1 MINVWNSFWNC
12 DMIFLSAAVARS
24 VCQEATR
31 FSNGLGTADSS
42 AHHGAALSWAVPSSK
57 MVSPAHPQIFSFHYP
72 DFISIMQRISPF
84 SVMLCVLLRCQLL
97 SALKC
102 KLSERKDS
110 LVTLL
115 WAFPGPRAAGDTCG
129 EPYTTQRQAAGQLEV
144 MQKKKIGCK
153 DRFN

>member
-1 MINVWNSFWNC
+1 MFGTVFEIATWYFYPPRWPEACVRRRHGFQTA
-12 DMIFLSAAVARS
+12 SAPL
-24 VCQEATR
+24 TPLLIT
-31 FSNGLGTADSS
+31 GLR
-42 AHHGAALSWAVPSSK
+42 WAEPSPHLKPCPLPTPFRYS
-57 MVSPAHPQIFSFHYP
+57 
-72 DFISIMQRISPF
+72 DFISILFLMQRISPF

-115 WAFPGPRAAGDTCG
+115 WAFPGLRAAGDTCR

>member
-72 DFISIMQRISPF
+72 DFISILFLMQRISPF
-84 SVMLCVLLRCQLL
+84 SVMSCVLLRCQLL

-110 LVTLL
+110 LATLL
-115 WAFPGPRAAGDTCG
+115 GIPRSPSGRWHMQGALYNTAPGCRTAGSHAK
-129 EPYTTQRQAAGQLEV
+129 EKNRL
-144 MQKKKIGCK
+144 
-153 DRFN
+153 